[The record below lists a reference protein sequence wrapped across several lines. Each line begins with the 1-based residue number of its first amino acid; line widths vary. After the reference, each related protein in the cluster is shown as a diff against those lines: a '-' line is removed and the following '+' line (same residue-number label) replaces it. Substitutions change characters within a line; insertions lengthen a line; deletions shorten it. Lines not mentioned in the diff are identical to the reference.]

1 MNSYLVGYDNLGL
14 AIDFEFPELADS
26 NKTANQKGKKTQK
39 AQVVIPTPI
48 KYQLPSKTEDLLKA
62 CGRKVNVYSRI
73 NIKIKPTDINNY
85 LHHLVNACFY
95 IEPIAWPQFI
105 SN

>member
-1 MNSYLVGYDNLGL
+1 VGYDNLGL
-14 AIDFEFPELADS
+14 AIDYEFPELNDS
-26 NKTANQKGKKTQK
+26 SKASNQKGKKAQK

-62 CGRKVNVYSRI
+62 CDRKVNIYSRI

-85 LHHLVNACFY
+85 LHHLVN
-95 IEPIAWPQFI
+95 IRFI
-105 SN
+105 DEINR